1 MPDQVLY
8 TLHTVWKWTE
18 DQIEEILTSTV
29 EDEHEVQI
37 RYISEKDTF
46 EINGTDHESIDG
58 AREDFSK
65 ILLTKSSQA
74 KTVLTIPP
82 REKKVVK
89 FDKDKLVVGL
99 PPPLPLPY
107 QDPSLIDKKKFV
119 EKEVEDVESLEDY
132 FYFSNAVDDPSK
144 VLSWHHR
151 EVNIPCDYWKDI
163 CKDCNVTGDVIL
175 DRRKIHVT
183 GRKSQDIE
191 KAIQRLKTLEQIY
204 LRPDFRPKRVP
215 LVHYPQQDVH
225 FKLYFI
231 PLKTHGYFKMMVKSH
246 IDQNVYLLIPAIL
259 DPETGKYKITRSQEI
274 DSINVNNGIKKNT
287 EQINK
292 PAVLLNNDNTNQS
305 SPYFFPTS
313 TISTPTMT
321 TLPVSMSASLKGKN
335 KVINSNDHQSP
346 PLSLNNEIYN
356 WPQIPLPPESHWDD
370 GFEQSSRSQF
380 PDLPNTS
387 SKSQF
392 IDTTTRRGMNNVNNN
407 NKPSI
412 SELRKQRSQYTE
424 ANTTSQPSTSSSSV
438 SSYAQTSSVGT
449 IPWNTKTQN
458 TNFQISKES
467 RRRTDTFDEKPYKE
481 DMDFKTKKI
490 VLQKSPEQTYSSNPS
505 NITPGKMVRDYN
517 FARMKEALVE
527 GIEHVRAF
535 KGEIRFSGRLG
546 KVLFSNVPPQVSSR
560 LWEFNEL
567 KDIIKEKCVRTN
579 FTDIA
584 THEEILYNG
593 FTEVLGNKAYYTS
606 QYFEI
611 DADARNSPYNEYIPV
626 TMYISMNYVSLEK
639 VMMQWNR
646 VVDVEWS
653 VLNRISTRKSLRH
666 DVKPFNTFIKKA
678 SVSPTTRMITYEN
691 VPDFLEVKQVK
702 NITVNKYKLHFP
714 FIAEVNRVEI
724 LPLNPQKNSKK
735 IQGKTGYGTLYYT
748 IEIYNSDHR
757 NMFSKNQS
765 LATGTIASWTVNNV
779 LGEDPDYLIMVEFV
793 KTMLLLVERCNKVA
807 DDKLKELL
815 DQFQN
820 NP

>member
-46 EINGTDHESIDG
+46 EINGTDHVSIEG

-89 FDKDKLVVGL
+89 FDEDKLVVGL

-204 LRPDFRPKRVP
+204 LRPEFRPKRVP

-246 IDQNVYLLIPAIL
+246 IGQNVYLLIPAIL
-259 DPETGKYKITRSQEI
+259 DPETGKYKII
-274 DSINVNNGIKKNT
+274 
-287 EQINK
+287 
-292 PAVLLNNDNTNQS
+292 L
-305 SPYFFPTS
+305 
-313 TISTPTMT
+313 
-321 TLPVSMSASLKGKN
+321 SMSASLKGKN

-646 VVDVEWS
+646 VVDVEWT

-678 SVSPTTRMITYEN
+678 SVSPTTRVITYEN

-702 NITVNKYKLHFP
+702 HVTVNKYKLHFP

-735 IQGKTGYGTLYYT
+735 IQGKTGFGTSLYYT

-757 NMFSKNQS
+757 NMFSKNPS
-765 LATGTIASWTVNNV
+765 LATGTIASWTVSNV